1 VSGYLMDTN
10 IVSMFSPGKPPLP
23 AKTDAWFT
31 ANRADLYVP
40 AFAFHELRR
49 GIAKHDRQGGHT
61 KAQTLLQW
69 LQGLLTT
76 YAARTVPFD
85 AAVAMQAGALEDAAT
100 AAGKHPGLA
109 DVMIAAT
116 AKTHSMTLLTAN
128 LKHFQPLGV
137 PCLNPLTASNASRP

>member
-1 VSGYLMDTN
+1 MDTN
-10 IVSMFSPGKPPLP
+10 VVSLFAPGKPALTQ
-23 AKTDAWFT
+23 KVDAWFT
-31 ANRADLYVP
+31 ANRAELYIP

-49 GIAKHDRQGGHT
+49 GIAKHDRQGGHA

-69 LQGLLTT
+69 LHGMLTT

-85 AAVAMQAGALEDAAT
+85 AAVAMTAGAMEDAAT

-116 AKTHSMTLLTAN
+116 AKTHSMTLLTGN
-128 LKHFQPLGV
+128 MRHFEPLEV
-137 PCLNPLTASNASRP
+137 PCFNPLTL

>member
-1 VSGYLMDTN
+1 MSGYLMDTN
-10 IVSMFSPGKPPLP
+10 VVSLFAPGKPTMPQK
-23 AKTDAWFT
+23 ADAWFT
-31 ANRADLYVP
+31 ANRADLYIP

-69 LQGLLTT
+69 LHGLLTT
-76 YAARTVPFD
+76 YAASTVPFD
-85 AAVAMQAGALEDAAT
+85 AAVAMTAGAMEDAAT

-109 DVMIAAT
+109 HIMIAAT

-128 LKHFQPLGV
+128 MKHFQPLGIQ
-137 PCLNPLTASNASRP
+137 CLDPMKIT

>member
-1 VSGYLMDTN
+1 MDTN
-10 IVSMFSPGKPPLP
+10 VISLFAPSKPTLP
-23 AKTDAWFT
+23 QKADAWFT
-31 ANRADLYVP
+31 ANRAALYIP

-69 LQGLLTT
+69 LHGLLTT

-85 AAVAMQAGALEDAAT
+85 AAVAMTAGAMEDAAT

-128 LKHFQPLGV
+128 MKHFQPLGIQ
-137 PCLNPLTASNASRP
+137 CLDPMTIT